1 MILEISNLT
10 NTKPDKNFLKR
21 VGQKSLKFINIKVP
35 EISIVLVGDKK
46 IKDLNNK
53 YRGKNK
59 VTDVLAFDY
68 GEIFICLPRAKKQA
82 RALGHS
88 IKKELAILL
97 IHGLLH
103 LAGYEDET
111 KQEYNKMM
119 NKQQEICQKV
129 IS

>member
-46 IKDLNNK
+46 IKGLNNK